1 MCSACNLTS
10 LLFNDTTIAGWMST
24 ISEATH
30 VHVDADKHSIYRS
43 TVSGSTV
50 SIALSLFSSH
60 LTPPPPLSLISR
72 SFSHVLTSSPVIP
85 SLPCRYNTRIS
96 GGDIFHI
103 LDFNMRMFLG
113 GSDSTDSTHSIFNTE
128 GPGPGQGQTQGQTP
142 GSQHLGGIA
151 DKVYA
156 RIDNDRGLFV
166 LHPDL
171 LISPTKIAEAIGCVR
186 RGVISERVKSL
197 GGFNKAAVLGN
208 LRHSFIEVRAIS
220 NNAVAIAI
228 ISITVHTI
236 ATDVVALPAAV
247 ATAVATAVAI
257 AIAVSDCIASDEYEQ
272 NIMW

>member
-1 MCSACNLTS
+1 
-10 LLFNDTTIAGWMST
+10 MS
-24 ISEATH
+24 
-30 VHVDADKHSIYRS
+30 
-43 TVSGSTV
+43 
-50 SIALSLFSSH
+50 
-60 LTPPPPLSLISR
+60 
-72 SFSHVLTSSPVIP
+72 
-85 SLPCRYNTRIS
+85 
-96 GGDIFHI
+96 
-103 LDFNMRMFLG
+103 MFLG

-128 GPGPGQGQTQGQTP
+128 GPGPGQGQTP

-236 ATDVVALPAAV
+236 ATDVVALPAV
-247 ATAVATAVAI
+247 AAAAVAI
-257 AIAVSDCIASDEYEQ
+257 AIAVSDCIASDEYDQ
-272 NIMW
+272 HIMW